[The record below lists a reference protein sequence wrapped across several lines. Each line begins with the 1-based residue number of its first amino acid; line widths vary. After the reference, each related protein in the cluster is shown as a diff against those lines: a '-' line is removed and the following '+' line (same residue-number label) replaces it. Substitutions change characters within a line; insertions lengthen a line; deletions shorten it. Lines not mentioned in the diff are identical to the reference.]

1 AGQGLGDYQD
11 DEKFHQTLVGTSFE
25 DSILDPEADNI
36 NDEDDELKYQQTAQ
50 RKPTPAIQDQDGS
63 FEGSPFPQ
71 DPTGTQM
78 EYAGQ
83 NPGVSRKLFSD
94 SRRQNPRGNCQLCLN
109 APRQQPPIGWI
120 LSGLGTVGETARCL
134 WSDTCKPRLSKAVPH
149 LQSKEKLRAY
159 VELNELI
166 MGKNQEQY
174 WQETGRWIGYEES
187 FDQTTENWGKAHIP
201 YLTFKSLLDLRKTMT
216 KDTVLLDIEE
226 RSLAGIAKQVVD
238 KLVSENEIRDQDREA
253 LLRALLLRRRYRP
266 AGHRGEELGW
276 HCQAGG
282 GQAGERER
290 DPGSGSRGPAT
301 GSAPEAQSALT
312 SSQQSQ
318 TLEAQR
324 KEEEPLT
331 KDPQIEMETF
341 SVTKERGSTENVEAT
356 LVLVGAVEFLQ
367 KPTVAFVRLKEAVE
381 LDAMLEV
388 NVPVRFLFVLIGP
401 SQPNMEYHEI
411 GRAISALMADR
422 VFNSAAY
429 LAEEKKDL
437 TKAIAEFLDCSI
449 VVPPCEI
456 QNEEMLRS
464 IVTFQKQ
471 LLKSRFRPPESEL
484 EMEAGEKLLKAAAL
498 KLEEETPA
506 DDPLKRTRRPFGG
519 LVKDIKRRY
528 PRYLSDITDA
538 LNPQVL
544 AAVIFIYFA
553 ALSPAITF
561 GGLLSEKTNRMMG
574 VSELLVSTAVQ
585 GIIFCILGA
594 QPILVVGFSGPLLV
608 FEEAFYSFCK
618 SQGMEYIVARVWVGF
633 WLLLI
638 VLIVVACEGSFLV
651 RYISRFT
658 QEIFSILI
666 SLIFIYETFSKLV
679 KIFQAHPLRWKYDD
693 PDANLAAVPI
703 TPSTGNVTAT
713 HIPPKVYPNTALLSL
728 VLMAGTF
735 FLAFFLRKFKN
746 SRFLPGKIRRIIG
759 DFGVPIS
766 IFIMVAV
773 DFSISDTY
781 TQKLSVPKGLSVSN
795 PQAREWFIN
804 PMGKNNEFPIWM
816 MFAAAIPALLVFI
829 LIFLESQITTLI
841 ISKPERK
848 MVKGSGFHLDLLL
861 VVAMGGIAALFGVP
875 WLSATT
881 VRSVTHANALTV
893 MSKGGKPVIEKVL
906 EQRISGL
913 LVALLVGLSIL
924 MEPILKLI
932 PLAVLF
938 GIFLYMGVT
947 SLNGIQLYDRMLL
960 LLVPRKYHPDEA
972 YIHWVKTWRMNLFT
986 FIQIVCLGALWG
998 VKSSPASL
1006 ALPFVLILTIPLRML
1021 MHGRLFTDIEM
1032 KCVSLLSTEL
1042 AALGFPG
1049 RPSWNFRLLST
1060 SVPLVPLQN
1069 SGTPLCL

>member
-1 AGQGLGDYQD
+1 MWIIQPSKGSCPLGKLRCS
-11 DEKFHQTLVGTSFE
+11 EHGTSKVFGR
-25 DSILDPEADNI
+25 IFRPIWQYLG
-36 NDEDDELKYQQTAQ
+36 
-50 RKPTPAIQDQDGS
+50 RDGEKNS
-63 FEGSPFPQ
+63 
-71 DPTGTQM
+71 
-78 EYAGQ
+78 Q

-94 SRRQNPRGNCQLCLN
+94 PRQQNPRGNCQ
-109 APRQQPPIGWI
+109 
-120 LSGLGTVGETARCL
+120 
-134 WSDTCKPRLSKAVPH
+134 
-149 LQSKEKLRAY
+149 AY

-174 WQETGRWIGYEES
+174 WQETGRWIRYEES

-238 KLVSENEIRDQDREA
+238 KLVSENEIQDRDREA
-253 LLRALLLRRRYRP
+253 LLRALLLRR
-266 AGHRGEELGW
+266 
-276 HCQAGG
+276 
-282 GQAGERER
+282 
-290 DPGSGSRGPAT
+290 
-301 GSAPEAQSALT
+301 
-312 SSQQSQ
+312 SQ
-318 TLEAQR
+318 TLEAQH

-341 SVTKERGSTENVEAT
+341 SVTKERGSTQNVEAT

-449 VVPPCEI
+449 VIPPCEI

-519 LVKDIKRRY
+519 LIKDIKRRY

-594 QPILVVGFSGPLLV
+594 QPILVLGFSGPLLV

-618 SQGMEYIVARVWVGF
+618 SQGMAYIVARVWVGF

-638 VLIVVACEGSFLV
+638 VLIIVACEGSFLV

-679 KIFQAHPLRWKYDD
+679 KIFQAHPLLWKYDD
-693 PDANLAAVPI
+693 PDANLTAVATTI
-703 TPSTGNVTAT
+703 STGNVTAT

-795 PQAREWFIN
+795 PQARDWFIN
-804 PMGKNNEFPIWM
+804 PMGKNNDFPIWM

-861 VVAMGGIAALFGVP
+861 VVAMGGISALFGVP

-1021 MHGRLFTDIEM
+1021 MHGRLFTDVEM
-1032 KCVSLLSTEL
+1032 KCLDADDAKV
-1042 AALGFPG
+1042 
-1049 RPSWNFRLLST
+1049 NFEEKEGEDVYDET
-1060 SVPLVPLQN
+1060 AMPV
-1069 SGTPLCL
+1069 